1 MTFTPRA
8 TAKRSTAPSIAT
20 GEARGG
26 RVAGSE
32 RRRAPLVC
40 RAASQR
46 GWTLIELVV
55 VMSIIAILAS
65 IAMTTHRHAVT
76 LGREAVLKEDL
87 FRMRDAIDQYY
98 ADKTKYPADL
108 QALVTDGYLRD
119 IPVDPFTN
127 SRDTWQTIPAE
138 SDPSNPSAEPGIF
151 NVRTGSDQT
160 SMQGQPYTDW

>member
-1 MTFTPRA
+1 
-8 TAKRSTAPSIAT
+8 
-20 GEARGG
+20 
-26 RVAGSE
+26 
-32 RRRAPLVC
+32 VC